1 MKESSEM
8 ISKNIL
14 IAEDELITRMDIAEI
29 IKEAQH
35 NVVGEASDG
44 FDCIELCRKHRP
56 DLVIMDIKMPIL
68 DGIKASKI
76 IREENIAGCI
86 VLLTAYNDKEYVE
99 EAKKVGVMNYL
110 IKPIDEKSIIPAIEV
125 ALSRNEEMRAMKSE
139 VEKLEKKLEDRK
151 IIEKAKGIIMHREKI
166 SEEEAYCMLR
176 NMSMKKRCSLR
187 TLAEIIVKTETVAV

>member
-1 MKESSEM
+1 MKENSEM

-76 IREENIAGCI
+76 IMEENIAGCI

-187 TLAEIIVKTETVAV
+187 TLAEIIVKTETVTV

>member
-76 IREENIAGCI
+76 IMEENIAGCI

-125 ALSRNEEMRAMKSE
+125 ALSINEEMRAMKSE
-139 VEKLEKKLEDRK
+139 VEKLEKKLQLLALNLYLH
-151 IIEKAKGIIMHREKI
+151 ILHRLSYKENLHLEGFFQLPTFKLNFA
-166 SEEEAYCMLR
+166 S
-176 NMSMKKRCSLR
+176 KRIKSYL
-187 TLAEIIVKTETVAV
+187 

>member
-1 MKESSEM
+1 
-8 ISKNIL
+8 
-14 IAEDELITRMDIAEI
+14 
-29 IKEAQH
+29 
-35 NVVGEASDG
+35 
-44 FDCIELCRKHRP
+44 
-56 DLVIMDIKMPIL
+56 
-68 DGIKASKI
+68 
-76 IREENIAGCI
+76 
-86 VLLTAYNDKEYVE
+86 
-99 EAKKVGVMNYL
+99 MNYL

>member
-1 MKESSEM
+1 MRESSEM

-76 IREENIAGCI
+76 IMEENIAGCI

-187 TLAEIIVKTETVAV
+187 TLAEIIVKTETVTV

>member
-76 IREENIAGCI
+76 IMEENIAGCI

-110 IKPIDEKSIIPAIEV
+110 IKPIDEKSIISAIEV

-187 TLAEIIVKTETVAV
+187 TLAEIIVKTETVTV

>member
-76 IREENIAGCI
+76 IMEENIAGCI

-110 IKPIDEKSIIPAIEV
+110 IKPIDEKSIIPAIEE

>member
-44 FDCIELCRKHRP
+44 FDCIELCRKYRP

-76 IREENIAGCI
+76 IMEENIAGCI

-125 ALSRNEEMRAMKSE
+125 ALSRNEEMRATKSE

>member
-29 IKEAQH
+29 TKEAQH

-44 FDCIELCRKHRP
+44 FDCSELCRKNRP

-76 IREENIAGCI
+76 IMEENIAGCI

-187 TLAEIIVKTETVAV
+187 TLAEIIVKTETVTV

>member
-1 MKESSEM
+1 MKESFEM
-8 ISKNIL
+8 VSKNIL

-76 IREENIAGCI
+76 IMEENIAGCI

-187 TLAEIIVKTETVAV
+187 TLAEIIVKTETVTV

>member
-1 MKESSEM
+1 MRESSEM

-44 FDCIELCRKHRP
+44 FDCIELCRKYRP

-76 IREENIAGCI
+76 IMEENIAGCI

-187 TLAEIIVKTETVAV
+187 ALAEIIVKTETVTV

>member
-76 IREENIAGCI
+76 IMEENIAGCI

-139 VEKLEKKLEDRK
+139 VETLEKKLEDRK

>member
-76 IREENIAGCI
+76 IMEENIAGCI

-125 ALSRNEEMRAMKSE
+125 ALSRNEEMRAIKSE

-187 TLAEIIVKTETVAV
+187 TLAEIIVKTETVTV

>member
-1 MKESSEM
+1 MKENSEM

-76 IREENIAGCI
+76 IMEENIAGCI

>member
-44 FDCIELCRKHRP
+44 FDCIELCRKYRP

-76 IREENIAGCI
+76 IMEENIAGCI

>member
-76 IREENIAGCI
+76 IMEENIAGCI
-86 VLLTAYNDKEYVE
+86 VLLTAYNDKKYVE

-151 IIEKAKGIIMHREKI
+151 IIEKAKGIIIHREKI

-187 TLAEIIVKTETVAV
+187 TLAEIIVKTETVTV

>member
-76 IREENIAGCI
+76 IMEENIAGCI

-125 ALSRNEEMRAMKSE
+125 ALSRNEEMRAIKSE

-187 TLAEIIVKTETVAV
+187 TLAEIIVKTDTVTV

>member
-76 IREENIAGCI
+76 IMEENIAGCI

-99 EAKKVGVMNYL
+99 EAKK
-110 IKPIDEKSIIPAIEV
+110 
-125 ALSRNEEMRAMKSE
+125 
-139 VEKLEKKLEDRK
+139 
-151 IIEKAKGIIMHREKI
+151 
-166 SEEEAYCMLR
+166 
-176 NMSMKKRCSLR
+176 
-187 TLAEIIVKTETVAV
+187 

>member
-76 IREENIAGCI
+76 IMEENIACCI

-187 TLAEIIVKTETVAV
+187 TLAEIIVKTETVTV

>member
-76 IREENIAGCI
+76 IMEENIAGCI

-187 TLAEIIVKTETVAV
+187 TLAEKKEKTETVAV

>member
-76 IREENIAGCI
+76 IMEENIAGCI

-125 ALSRNEEMRAMKSE
+125 ELSRNEEMRAIKSE

-187 TLAEIIVKTETVAV
+187 TLAEIIVKTETVTV

>member
-76 IREENIAGCI
+76 IMEENIAGCI

-187 TLAEIIVKTETVAV
+187 TLAEIIVKTETVTV

>member
-76 IREENIAGCI
+76 IMEENIAGRI
-86 VLLTAYNDKEYVE
+86 VPLTAYNDKEYVE

-187 TLAEIIVKTETVAV
+187 TLAEIIVKTETVTV

>member
-76 IREENIAGCI
+76 IMEENIAGCI

-125 ALSRNEEMRAMKSE
+125 ALSRNEEMRDMKSE

>member
-76 IREENIAGCI
+76 IMEENIAGCI

-187 TLAEIIVKTETVAV
+187 TLAEIIVKSETVTV

>member
-1 MKESSEM
+1 MG
-8 ISKNIL
+8 KNRIV
-14 IAEDELITRMDIAEI
+14 IVDDEPVIRMDFREI
-29 IKEAQH
+29 LTLNGYFVA
-35 NVVGEASDG
+35 GEAADG
-44 FDCIELCRKHRP
+44 FDAVELCRREKP
-56 DLVIMDIKMPIL
+56 DLVIMDIKMSVFDGLSAAEVIL
-68 DGIKASKI
+68 SEGLSDCVILVS
-76 IREENIAGCI
+76 
-86 VLLTAYNDKEYVE
+86 AYNDKEYVE

-187 TLAEIIVKTETVAV
+187 TLAEIIVKTETVTV

>member
-76 IREENIAGCI
+76 IMEENIAGCI
-86 VLLTAYNDKEYVE
+86 VLLTAYNDKEYE
-99 EAKKVGVMNYL
+99 KKKKKVGVMNYL

-187 TLAEIIVKTETVAV
+187 TLAEIIVKTETVTV

>member
-76 IREENIAGCI
+76 IMEENIAGCI

-166 SEEEAYCMLR
+166 SEEEAYCMHR

>member
-1 MKESSEM
+1 MKENSEM

-76 IREENIAGCI
+76 IMEENIAGCI

-125 ALSRNEEMRAMKSE
+125 ALSRNEEMRAIKSE

-187 TLAEIIVKTETVAV
+187 TLAEIIVKTETVTV

>member
-29 IKEAQH
+29 IKKAQH

-76 IREENIAGCI
+76 IMEENIAGCI

>member
-76 IREENIAGCI
+76 IMEENIAGCI

-125 ALSRNEEMRAMKSE
+125 ALSRNEEMGAMKSE

-187 TLAEIIVKTETVAV
+187 TLAEIIVKTETVTV